1 MAVNKEGVT
10 LGSYR
15 IISQIGKG
23 GMATVYKAYQP
34 SMDRYVALKVLPQYH
49 SKDPSFTKRFIQ
61 EARTI
66 ARLEHKNILPV
77 YDFGEEEGVAYMAMR
92 YLDGGTL
99 QDILSLGQLPLTEV
113 VEIMSQICA
122 GLDYAHRRGVVHRD
136 IKPANVMVDDEGG
149 VYLTDFGLAK
159 VLEGS
164 SDLTVSGVVMGTP
177 LYMAPEQSV
186 GDEVDGRADIYAAG
200 VILYEMVTGQP
211 PFQAETPM
219 AIVLAHLHEP
229 LPLPRDINPNV
240 PDEIQRVILKA
251 LAKKPEDRYQT
262 AKEMADKLSETIAT
276 ISLSSNATTL
286 QFLSS
291 EARASVEEKIILPTD
306 ANFTPVLAKIST
318 IVTPPPSRTKTI
330 ISIVSAIA
338 LVAIAVFLGMIFLR
352 GNTRKAE
359 NNRPAAAPLLFDDFN
374 DSEYDGNLNTRI
386 WRADTDPACF
396 IEQKNGELVVTNEKV
411 DYDMDTCD
419 MVVGTPE
426 EVRLAELEDIEA
438 KLFIEKGYKG
448 NGGQSIM
455 YGADFPSGDAWYGLC
470 GPEVTD
476 GELVASFWVAHV
488 TAMGTPLEDY
498 YASAEIQA
506 EKWYSYRL
514 KIDHETGVLSCFL
527 DDSLIGSTILEDFDE
542 LSEGTFKRGL
552 TAWRNTNASATTKVD
567 DFWLNP

>member
-1 MAVNKEGVT
+1 MTGNQEGVT
-10 LGSYR
+10 LGAYR

-77 YDFGEEEGVAYMAMR
+77 YDYGEEEGVAYMAMR

-99 QDILSLGQLPLTEV
+99 QDILSLGQLPLSEV
-113 VEIMSQICA
+113 AEIMRQICA

-149 VYLTDFGLAK
+149 IYLTDFGLAK

-177 LYMAPEQSV
+177 LYMAPEQSI

-229 LPLPRDINPNV
+229 LPLPREINPNV
-240 PDEIQRVILKA
+240 PDEIQRIILKS
-251 LAKKPEDRYQT
+251 LAKQPEDRYQT
-262 AKEMADKLSETIAT
+262 AKEMADSLSETMDTMRIPA
-276 ISLSSNATTL
+276 NAKTL
-286 QFLSS
+286 QFLST
-291 EARASVEEKIILPTD
+291 EARANVDEKTILPTD
-306 ANFTPVLAKIST
+306 ANFTPISAQIST
-318 IVTPPPSRTKTI
+318 TITPPHSRVKTI
-330 ISIVSAIA
+330 ISIVSALA

-352 GNTRKAE
+352 GN
-359 NNRPAAAPLLFDDFN
+359 APKMEKPRSAGASLLYDDFN
-374 DSEYDGNLNTRI
+374 NKEYDGNLNTHI
-386 WRADTDPACF
+386 WRVETDPTCF
-396 IEQKNGELVVTNEKV
+396 MTQNNGILTVTNEKV

-419 MVVGTPE
+419 MVVGVPE
-426 EVRLAELEDIEA
+426 EIRLADLEDIEA
-438 KLFIEKGYKG
+438 KILIAKGYEG
-448 NGGQSIM
+448 DSGQTIM
-455 YGADFPSGDAWYGLC
+455 YNAELPSGDTWYGLC
-470 GPEVTD
+470 GPEISD
-476 GELVASFWVAHV
+476 GEPRANFWVARI
-488 TAMGTPLEDY
+488 TPKETSVENY
-498 YASAEIQA
+498 YASAEIKLD
-506 EKWYSYRL
+506 EWYTYRL
-514 KIDHETGVLSCFL
+514 KIDPETGVLSCFL
-527 DDSLIGSTILEDFDE
+527 DDNLIGSTILEHIDE
-542 LSEGTFKRGL
+542 LNEAPFRRGL
-552 TAWRNTNASATTKVD
+552 TAWRTANAIATTKVD
-567 DFWLNP
+567 DFWINP